1 MAASRK
7 VEEFDL
13 KALKELKKSLICD
26 NCKRPPRPGAKI
38 YGNSCKG
45 YVNVNDNGNWCQLC
59 HGLGAW
65 DPPAFTPQRA
75 THTICHSNLVRCED
89 CKKCPK
95 GYSINVDMKLTEFV
109 STFKLFNCI
118 NLKNGCYEELEA
130 KDLETHE
137 RSCLFRD
144 VTCPKLDCNAKFA
157 FNGIMDH
164 YQNTHGNIQAKDDV
178 LEFKG
183 TLKELKA
190 SVFVLNSYGKPFFPQ
205 FHVHGNYL
213 HVWVVG
219 HGCWPEIDSFEVS
232 VKFFRFGWP
241 KLGFM
246 QDSVKG
252 LDTDKKLL
260 ISGQDGMVSL
270 VSKITGQGVIEF
282 QMKIVSEKL
291 DEIAKD
297 VNVESGVDSETEEK

>member
-1 MAASRK
+1 MTIAKNHRDLDRK
-7 VEEFDL
+7 SMVAFVSTIVIILGLIQTLLDV
-13 KALKELKKSLICD
+13 KIVHIYCPSSYALCL
-26 NCKRPPRPGAKI
+26 
-38 YGNSCKG
+38 
-45 YVNVNDNGNWCQLC
+45 NDQ
-59 HGLGAW
+59 
-65 DPPAFTPQRA
+65 A
-75 THTICHSNLVRCED
+75 T
-89 CKKCPK
+89 K
-95 GYSINVDMKLTEFV
+95 FV

-130 KDLETHE
+130 KDLEAHE
-137 RSCLFRD
+137 KSCLFRD

-164 YQNTHGNIQAKDDV
+164 YQNTHGNIQAKEKV

-183 TLKELKA
+183 TLEELKT

-205 FHVHGNYL
+205 FHVNGNHIYI
-213 HVWVVG
+213 WVVG
-219 HGCWPEIDSFEVS
+219 HGDQAEIDSFEVS
-232 VKFFRFGWP
+232 MKFFRFGWP

-246 QDSVKG
+246 QDSVKA
-252 LDTDKKLL
+252 LDTDKNLL
-260 ISGQDGMVSL
+260 TTGEDGMVGL
-270 VSKITGQGVIEF
+270 VSKITGGQGVIEF

>member
-1 MAASRK
+1 MAAMRK
-7 VEEFDL
+7 VEKFDL
-13 KALKELKKSLICD
+13 KALEELKKSLICD
-26 NCKRPPRPGAKI
+26 NCKKPPRPGSKI
-38 YGNSCKG
+38 YGSICLYYCYHPG
-45 YVNVNDNGNWCQLC
+45 
-59 HGLGAW
+59 
-65 DPPAFTPQRA
+65 
-75 THTICHSNLVRCED
+75 THPNITRCEN
-89 CKKCPK
+89 CIYCPSSYALCLNDQATK
-95 GYSINVDMKLTEFV
+95 FV

-130 KDLETHE
+130 KDLEAHE
-137 RSCLFRD
+137 KSCLFRD

-183 TLKELKA
+183 TLKELKT